1 MFKNKALV
9 EYYILI
15 LKKIKIKIKE
25 WYFIHQDIAKTVGNM
40 LANKS
45 IKRAL
50 NRRRDFVGAYN
61 LTRSPDDLKDV
72 PKSSYHQHYS
82 DIHPKVVLKLKIIM

>member
-1 MFKNKALV
+1 
-9 EYYILI
+9 
-15 LKKIKIKIKE
+15 
-25 WYFIHQDIAKTVGNM
+25 M

-82 DIHPKVVLKLKIIM
+82 DIHPKVVLK